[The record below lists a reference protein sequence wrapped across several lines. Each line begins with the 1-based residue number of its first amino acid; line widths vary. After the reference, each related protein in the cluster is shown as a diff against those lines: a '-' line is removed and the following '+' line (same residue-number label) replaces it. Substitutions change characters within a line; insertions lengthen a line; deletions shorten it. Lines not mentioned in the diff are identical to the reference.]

1 MQKKFF
7 DDFDKVD
14 KEDQNGFDVDE
25 TVKFGLKKGPHSQER
40 NDCTIIEIGS
50 DQGICY
56 LVLQSTF
63 KGPRID

>member
-1 MQKKFF
+1 M
-7 DDFDKVD
+7 D

-50 DQGICY
+50 DQGSFITG
-56 LVLQSTF
+56 LS
-63 KGPRID
+63 I